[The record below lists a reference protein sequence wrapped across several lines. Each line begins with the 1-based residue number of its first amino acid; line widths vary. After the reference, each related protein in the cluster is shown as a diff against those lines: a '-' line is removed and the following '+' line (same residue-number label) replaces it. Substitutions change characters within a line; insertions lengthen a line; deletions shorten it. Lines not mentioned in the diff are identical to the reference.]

1 MLLRFLFLLPL
12 LLNGN
17 QIICAQGN
25 SAKDVKRFNEEAY
38 SYFQTGQY
46 QLAVAS
52 YLKAQALS
60 PDDPGVNYSIAICYV
75 KSYQAKYA
83 LPYLERARKGR
94 IPDPEMDYYFAVS
107 YHQLH
112 RIEEAN
118 ASLTA
123 YKKHKEADHVKAQLL
138 LDYCHH
144 AKHFMANP
152 VKMTIRNLAS
162 VNSSDPDYNPSIS
175 IDESTLIFTSR
186 REGSTG
192 GQKDPRDNYYFE
204 DIYLSS
210 KNSEA
215 WSSPMNRLGTDI
227 NSTSHDGCIGLSPD
241 GQTMFIYKTENGGDI
256 YYAQLKGNQWSSPVN
271 MGPNINSK
279 EYETGAALSPDGRYF
294 FFVSN
299 RKGGL
304 GGLDLYVSERQANG
318 AYGVARNLGDKVNTI
333 MNETSPYVQAD
344 GKALY
349 FSSELHKSMGGFD
362 IFSIPFNPETG
373 NIIGIP
379 ENLGYPINTADD
391 EINFVWSADNKRAYF
406 ASVRDD
412 GLGEKDIYVL
422 ERPEAKAAL
431 VMLKGT
437 VVDCISQSAI
447 AALIKVT
454 DNASGKE
461 IGTYATNSSSGKYV
475 VIFPAGKNYGITV
488 EAEGYA
494 FYSKNINIPHL
505 EEYREMDD
513 LICMQNIKAGTK
525 IILHNVFFDI
535 DQASLRM
542 ESETE
547 LKKLVTILTN
557 NEALNIQIVGHT
569 DDVGEAAH
577 NLKLSEDRAHAVKDY
592 LIAHGIASNR
602 ISYQGMGENQPLVPN
617 DSPENRQQN
626 RRTEIMITP

>member
-1 MLLRFLFLLPL
+1 MALRFLFILAVLVNSSAILL
-12 LLNGN
+12 
-17 QIICAQGN
+17 AQGN
-25 SAKDVKRFNEEAY
+25 NAKEVKRFNEEAY
-38 SYFQTGQY
+38 GFFQTGQY

-60 PDDPGVNYSIAICYV
+60 PDDPGVNYSIAICYI

-83 LPYLERARKGR
+83 LPYLERARKGG
-94 IPDPEMDYYFAVS
+94 IPDPEMDYYFGVS

-112 RIEEAN
+112 RIDEAI
-118 ASLTA
+118 ASIQI
-123 YKKHKEADHVKAQLL
+123 YKKHKDADHVKAQLL

-144 AKHFMANP
+144 AKHYMANP
-152 VKMTIRNLAS
+152 VKMNIRNLAS
-162 VNSSDPDYNPSIS
+162 VNSSEPDYNPSIS

-204 DIYLSS
+204 DIFLSN
-210 KNSEA
+210 KNEDS
-215 WSSPMNRLGTDI
+215 WSSPSNNLGTGI

-241 GQTMFIYKTENGGDI
+241 GQTMFIYKTDNGGDI

-271 MGPNINSK
+271 MGANVNSK

-299 RKGGL
+299 RKGGF

-318 AYGVARNLGDKVNTI
+318 TYGVARNLGDKINTV

-362 IFSIPFNPETG
+362 IFSVPFNPETG

-406 ASVRDD
+406 ASVRED
-412 GLGEKDIYVL
+412 GIGEKDIYIL

-437 VVDCISQSAI
+437 VVDCITQNAI
-447 AALIKVT
+447 AASIKVT
-454 DNASGKE
+454 DNATGKE
-461 IGTYATNSSSGKYV
+461 IGTYATNSSSGRYV
-475 VIFPAGKNYGITV
+475 VVFPAGKNYGITV

-494 FYSKNINIPHL
+494 FYSKNIDIPHL
-505 EEYREMDD
+505 VEYREMDD

-535 DQASLRM
+535 DQASLRP

-547 LKKLVTILTN
+547 LKKLVSILTAN
-557 NEALNIQIVGHT
+557 KELNIQIVGHT
-569 DDVGEAAH
+569 DGDGDAEH

-592 LIAHGIASNR
+592 LIANGIAQDR
-602 ISYQGMGENQPLVPN
+602 ISYKGMGETQPLVAN
-617 DSPENRQQN
+617 DSPEGKQQN